1 MMSDLISVI
10 VPVYK
15 VEPYL
20 DACVASIVNQTY
32 RNLEIILVDDG
43 SPDRCPVMCDAWAAK
58 DARIKV
64 IHKEN
69 GGQGEARNFGI
80 LAATGQYIGFVDS
93 DDLIAPQMYE
103 ALLAELIA
111 KDADLI
117 QCGMLKFYEFPLR
130 AFPDTCAAACRM
142 LTGEEAVKVLL
153 TESDS
158 ITSTCPNVLL
168 RAAIAKQTLFDLGMV
183 NEDVMWIYRA
193 LHASR
198 RVVLTDA
205 QYYAYYQRAGSTM
218 NSTYSSRNFDAIKAI
233 RMRADAV
240 KNDYPALAAY
250 GERSYAGLC
259 MYHYQ
264 WLCRLPDSEEYR
276 AFRKRL
282 HEKFLQADLQAVY
295 SVTGFKYKV
304 WYTLFRCCPALTCR
318 LRNFLKIGL

>member
-1 MMSDLISVI
+1 MSDLISVI

-20 DACVASIVNQTY
+20 DACVTSIVNQTY
-32 RNLEIILVDDG
+32 QNLEIILVDDG
-43 SPDRCPVMCDAWAAK
+43 SPDRCPAMCDAWAAK
-58 DARIKV
+58 DSRIKV

-69 GGQGEARNFGI
+69 GGQGEARNYGI
-80 LAATGQYIGFVDS
+80 LAATGRYIGFVDS

-117 QCGMLKFYEFPLR
+117 QCGMLKFYEFPLL

-168 RAAIAKQTLFDLGMV
+168 RAEVAKQTLFDLGMV

-198 RVVLTDA
+198 RVVLTEA
-205 QYYAYYQRAGSTM
+205 RYYAYFQRAGSTM
-218 NSTYSSRNFDAIKAI
+218 NSGYSARNFDAIKAI

-240 KNDYPALAAY
+240 KRDYPALAAY
-250 GERSYAGLC
+250 GERGYAGLC

-264 WLCRLPDSEEYR
+264 WLCRLPDSAEYR

-282 HEKFLQADLQAVY
+282 HTKFVQADLDAVF
-295 SVTGFKYKV
+295 SVTDLKYRI
-304 WYTLFRCCPALTCR
+304 WYTLFRYCPAVTCKI
-318 LRNFLKIGL
+318 RNILKIGL